1 MDTKFDFQQVGKRM
15 PYFAPDGFLKDMET
29 HVLEAVKNDR
39 HESLFLQQQKKRSA
53 FKVIWT
59 AALAVAA
66 SVAVLFVLHI
76 DFSGPKSPQVDN
88 SIKAVDQAF
97 AHLSSADQ
105 AFLLDVYQ
113 DDVFLNN

>member
-15 PYFAPDGFLKDMET
+15 PYSAPDGFLKDMET
-29 HVLEAVKNDR
+29 HVLEAVKSDR
-39 HESLFLQQQKKRSA
+39 HESLFLQQQKRSA
-53 FKVIWT
+53 FKLIWT

-76 DFSGPKSPQVDN
+76 DFSDPKSPQVDN

>member
-15 PYFAPDGFLKDMET
+15 PYSAPDGFLKDMET

-53 FKVIWT
+53 FQVIWT

-76 DFSGPKSPQVDN
+76 DFSGPKSPQVD
-88 SIKAVDQAF
+88 QAF